1 MSKNKPTTS
10 KFLNSIKNK
19 EHNKNN
25 KSNKVETDRTYVTL
39 MNSTPKILKRQ
50 PSFFV
55 SRINK
60 AKYTKDSNFCR
71 I

>member
-25 KSNKVETDRTYVTL
+25 KSNKV
-39 MNSTPKILKRQ
+39 
-50 PSFFV
+50 
-55 SRINK
+55 
-60 AKYTKDSNFCR
+60 
-71 I
+71 